1 MITKNLNPNQIITL
15 NDYPLHS
22 DTVLNRY
29 FIKCNIGGNVPL
41 VPVIKKETVK
51 KYFDYA
57 LLKKFKQF
65 EGQNPKAEYFML
77 DGSHR
82 TTALTLNGCKI
93 KVIIYR
99 NGKDIRE
106 ARKLVKTGQVLENDT
121 LNRSLEEN
129 SKILN
134 RHFTKKP
141 YFMTVEQKTIKMVVK
156 KILPKKIINSYR
168 NIVKSA
174 TIVNDINS

>member
-1 MITKNLNPNQIITL
+1 
-15 NDYPLHS
+15 
-22 DTVLNRY
+22 
-29 FIKCNIGGNVPL
+29 
-41 VPVIKKETVK
+41 
-51 KYFDYA
+51 
-57 LLKKFKQF
+57 
-65 EGQNPKAEYFML
+65 ML